1 MTRFSPAELLLPVR
15 RRRIGIGVLF
25 ALGPALALLALVARL
40 GMPDFGLAAIGA
52 GTGVLIAIGA
62 WRHARAIDARWL
74 ARRLDHARGDL
85 EFSSDLLF
93 ADEANLAPVQ
103 RLQRARVVTRLAAEP
118 ATDLRERFPRAA
130 IAWSLG
136 LSLLAIVAV
145 ASWPT
150 SPPVV
155 ARASESSATTAAL
168 VPARIIGAELGI
180 DPPAYTGLPKRSV
193 ATLST
198 RAEIGASLQWRLRTE
213 GAVEAVALRWHD
225 GSSLPLTRDGDSWT
239 TATTLTESTLYR
251 VLLDTGEGNIEGEL
265 QRIDAIVDAAP
276 EIRVLAPDRTL
287 TELVDGQTRWALHF
301 EARDD
306 YGVGAT
312 TLDLTLA
319 QGSGENI
326 AFKEQ
331 RIALRG
337 SGEPRLKTFRHQ
349 LDLPALGIAAG
360 DDVIVRVSVADNR
373 TPRPNVSRS
382 ASFILRWPPESGAE
396 GSGIDGMVQRLLP
409 AYFRS
414 QRQIIIDT
422 EALLAQ
428 RGSLDADTFG
438 ARSNVIGADQ
448 QLLRL
453 RYGQFLGEEAETY
466 GAPESAGDD
475 GEDPDGEHADEHADA
490 HAHEHEDEQP
500 ATAAAAGFGVAGNV
514 LETFGHVHDVAEA
527 ATLLDP
533 ETKRLLRIA
542 LGAMWDAELQ
552 LRMGTPRAA
561 LPHENRALD
570 YIKQVQ
576 QANRI
581 YLARVGLELP
591 PVDEARRLTGERG
604 GLRNR
609 TDALLARS
617 IDPTPFEAWR
627 ALETGIAPDFTALD
641 RWLRNPA
648 NNVPDA
654 LSVLAAL
661 DAVRT
666 DPACIDCRKRAQA
679 ALWPLLPQGVPAPD
693 PRAALD
699 AGGRAYLDALAGQP
713 R

>member
-1 MTRFSPAELLLPVR
+1 MTRFSPVELLLPVR
-15 RRRIGIGVLF
+15 RRRIGIGLLL
-25 ALGPALALLALVARL
+25 AIGPALALLAVAARF
-40 GMPDFGLAAIGA
+40 GVPAVGLAVIAAGA
-52 GTGVLIAIGA
+52 VLLIAVGA
-62 WRHARAIDARWL
+62 WRHARAIDARWIT
-74 ARRLDHARGDL
+74 RRLDLARNDL
-85 EFSSDLLF
+85 EFSTDLLF
-93 ADEANLAPVQ
+93 ADDASLAPLQ
-103 RLQRARVVTRLAAEP
+103 RLQRARVFARLGAGP

-130 IAWSLG
+130 IIGSLAV
-136 LSLLAIVAV
+136 SLLVAAAALAWPAPTRSGAMAVDAV
-145 ASWPT
+145 ASGP
-150 SPPVV
+150 
-155 ARASESSATTAAL
+155 AA
-168 VPARIIGAELGI
+168 VPARIIDTRLVIA
-180 DPPAYTGLPKRSV
+180 PPAYTGLPTREVGSL
-193 ATLST
+193 TT
-198 RAEIGASLQWRLRTE
+198 RAETGSKLQWHLRTE
-213 GAVEAVALRWHD
+213 GAVEGMTIRWHD
-225 GSSLPLTRDGDSWT
+225 GSTLAFAREDDGWT
-239 TATTLTESTLYR
+239 AASTLTESALYR
-251 VLLDTGEGNIEGEL
+251 VVLDTREGDIEGEL
-265 QRIDAIVDAAP
+265 QRIDAIADTAP

-287 TELVDGQTRWALHF
+287 TELVDGQTRWALEF

-306 YGVGAT
+306 YGVGPTA
-312 TLDLTLA
+312 LDLTLA

-326 AFKEQ
+326 GFKEQ

-349 LDLPALGIAAG
+349 LDLPALGIAPG
-360 DDVIVRVSVADNR
+360 DDVIVRISVADNR
-373 TPRPNVSRS
+373 APQPNVSRS
-382 ASFILRWPPESGAE
+382 ASFILRWPPESGSE

-428 RGSLDADTFG
+428 RGSLDADTFA

-466 GAPESAGDD
+466 AAPDSESGD
-475 GEDPDGEHADEHADA
+475 GEDTHAEHADEHAHD
-490 HAHEHEDEQP
+490 HEGEQP
-500 ATAAAAGFGVAGNV
+500 APAAAAGFGAAGNV

-561 LPHENRALD
+561 LPHENRALE

-604 GLRNR
+604 ALRNR
-609 TDALLARS
+609 TDALRARS

-627 ALETGIAPDFTALD
+627 ALEAGVAPDFGALD
-641 RWLRNPA
+641 RWLRDPA
-648 NNVPDA
+648 NSVPDA

-661 DAVRT
+661 DAVRA
-666 DPACIDCRKRAQA
+666 DPACVDCRARAQA
-679 ALWPLLPQGVPAPD
+679 VLWPLLPPGVAAPAPRTL
-693 PRAALD
+693 PD
-699 AGGRAYLDALAGQP
+699 AGGNAYLDAVTGAAP
-713 R
+713 